1 MSPSLANF
9 LFELVNLLL
18 LAGGLGWVLFK
29 PARRALDS
37 ERERRSAE
45 QAEAE
50 KARADALA
58 TKAAAEEL
66 AQRLH
71 SEAEDR
77 ERELLEASKKDA
89 SKLLADARADIE
101 KERRALV
108 AELQAARES
117 SAIESA
123 ELVGRIAAGAVRDL
137 LEAIEGPALD
147 EALVL
152 RAIPELER
160 LGSRGREP
168 LSIETA
174 RPLTPKSKQAL
185 AALLGAVQER
195 VVPELGAGVRVTTR
209 GGQVDATAAALARQ
223 AAEALKLSLTPSWE
237 MEQVPERTLAERLAG
252 VTLDLTPALIPHGT
266 VSRVADGVAQV
277 SGLMDVGAD
286 ELVALDSG
294 GVGMAYEL
302 GIESAGV
309 VLLSGADAVR
319 VGDGVRGL
327 GRLPS
332 IPVGSDLLGR
342 VVDPLG
348 RALDG
353 RSAPGGRPAP
363 VFAEAPSLSQRAPV
377 TEPLH
382 TGVMVIDSAIPI
394 GRGQRQLI
402 VGDRNVGK
410 TALALDLVA
419 AQRTTG
425 VLCVYVTIGQPV
437 SRGWGSEKRW
447 MRKLR

>member
-223 AAEALKLSLTPSWE
+223 AAEALKLSLTPK
-237 MEQVPERTLAERLAG
+237 L
-252 VTLDLTPALIPHGT
+252 
-266 VSRVADGVAQV
+266 
-277 SGLMDVGAD
+277 
-286 ELVALDSG
+286 
-294 GVGMAYEL
+294 
-302 GIESAGV
+302 
-309 VLLSGADAVR
+309 
-319 VGDGVRGL
+319 GDG
-327 GRLPS
+327 
-332 IPVGSDLLGR
+332 
-342 VVDPLG
+342 
-348 RALDG
+348 A
-353 RSAPGGRPAP
+353 SA
-363 VFAEAPSLSQRAPV
+363 
-377 TEPLH
+377 
-382 TGVMVIDSAIPI
+382 
-394 GRGQRQLI
+394 
-402 VGDRNVGK
+402 
-410 TALALDLVA
+410 
-419 AQRTTG
+419 
-425 VLCVYVTIGQPV
+425 
-437 SRGWGSEKRW
+437 
-447 MRKLR
+447 